1 MATRFVFLFLMIG
14 SVGIVI
20 WASDQITLQ
29 GEHTI
34 YTVDC
39 EHGSWEGQQCSGRLV
54 AGEQHR
60 FRASRSR
67 NEVVFWIAG
76 SSAPSGKYTDC
87 QVTNR
92 DNWKCNARSSEQ
104 ASIVSE
110 LSSGRP
116 SASEI
121 VTAHPFHAVA
131 KWKWWMLRAGIPGF
145 TVADYGSE
153 RSNAYSGK

>member
-1 MATRFVFLFLMIG
+1 MVKRFIFLFFMVAGLAIA
-14 SVGIVI
+14 I
-20 WASDQITLQ
+20 WASDRVTLQ

-34 YTVDC
+34 YTVAC
-39 EHGSWEGQQCSGRLV
+39 EHGNWERQRCTGRLV

-76 SSAPSGKYTDC
+76 SPAPSGKYTDC

-92 DNWKCNARSSEQ
+92 DNWKCNASSNEQ
-104 ASIVSE
+104 TSIVRE
-110 LSSGRP
+110 LSSGMP
-116 SASEI
+116 TASGT
-121 VTAHPFHAVA
+121 VSTHPFHAVA

-153 RSNAYSGK
+153 PSNANSGK